1 MRLTYTTGLS
11 DSESIIKTDSGKLTQ
26 ILTNLINNALKFTI
40 KGGVDF
46 GYRRKE
52 NMLEFYVIDSGIGI
66 PVENQDKVFDRFHQV
81 DNSLTRGYEGAGLG
95 LSISHSFVKLLGGKI
110 QVESTDGAGAT
121 FSFTLPY
128 NPVHILE
135 TSAFQHENSVL
146 GTQHSA
152 LHSHALCILIAEDDP
167 MSTLLLKRNFKD
179 ENFCI
184 HCAENGWEA
193 VELVRHHPEIN
204 LVLMDIK
211 MPVMNGYE
219 ATRLIKHER
228 PDLPVIAQSAFTSKE
243 DRDKARE
250 AGCDDFI
257 TKPISKSELLE
268 KMQALMVW

>member
-1 MRLTYTTGLS
+1 M
-11 DSESIIKTDSGKLTQ
+11 TQ

-46 GYRRKE
+46 GYRKKG

-66 PVENQDKVFDRFHQV
+66 PAEMQDKVFDRFHQV

-95 LSISHSFVKLLGGKI
+95 LSISNSFVKLLGGKML
-110 QVESTDGAGAT
+110 VESTDGAGAT

-128 NPVHILE
+128 NPVNILE
-135 TSAFQHENSVL
+135 SSALQHENSGL
-146 GTQHSA
+146 CTQHSVR
-152 LHSHALCILIAEDDP
+152 SFCILIAEDDP